1 MIVHKI
7 LARNIVKRQRSTKES
22 GRKCGSQGEKSL
34 FKHKERGKKDKSANV
49 RIFHVKNKIKM
60 HENLKKYL

>member
-1 MIVHKI
+1 MTKI
-7 LARNIVKRQRSTKES
+7 STKES